1 MLVDSENLR
10 EVNQSLRLPRSRLPE
25 ESDVKDEG
33 ATRGAQTVYRAIR
46 ILETFRADHAV
57 LSLAEISESVGLK
70 QPTTHRLLRALQA
83 HDLIVFDESSRTYS
97 LGSGVIRLASVV
109 LNRDDVLP
117 ITEPRLHRLRELAD
131 ETVALH
137 WRVRT
142 HRVCMLE
149 FVSRQPIRMAS
160 GLGNTYPLVA
170 GAAGKA
176 ILAFLAEDEVERTIE
191 AERREGRKLNA
202 AALRRDLADV
212 REKGY
217 AISKGETVPGASAIA
232 APIIGPGGRAIA
244 AINITGPTDRLTS
257 KAMESIAPALLH
269 NADEVMEQLGH
280 DFQHPSTVLDP
291 NGE

>member
-1 MLVDSENLR
+1 
-10 EVNQSLRLPRSRLPE
+10 
-25 ESDVKDEG
+25 VKDEG

-46 ILETFRADHAV
+46 ILETFRADRAV
-57 LSLAEISESVGLK
+57 LSLAAISESVGLK

-83 HDLIVFDESSRTYS
+83 HELIVFDEPTRTYS
-97 LGSGVIRLASVV
+97 LGSGIIRLASVV

-117 ITEPRLHRLRELAD
+117 ITEPRLHRLRELTN

-142 HRVCMLE
+142 RRVCLLE

-176 ILAFLAEDEVERTIE
+176 ILASIADDDVERTIE
-191 AERREGRKLNA
+191 TERREGHKLNA
-202 AALRRDLADV
+202 AALRRDLATI

-217 AISKGETVPGASAIA
+217 ATSTGETVPGASAIA

-244 AINITGPTDRLTS
+244 AVNITGPTDRLTAA
-257 KAMESIAPALLH
+257 AMGEIVPALLQ
-269 NADEVMEQLGH
+269 NANEVMEQLGH
-280 DFQHPSTVLDP
+280 DFQQPAAMVLDP
-291 NGE
+291 SGD

>member
-1 MLVDSENLR
+1 L
-10 EVNQSLRLPRSRLPE
+10 
-25 ESDVKDEG
+25 KDEG

-46 ILETFRADHAV
+46 ILETFRSDRAV
-57 LSLAEISESVGLK
+57 LSLAEISEAVGLK

-83 HDLIVFDESSRTYS
+83 HELIVFDETNRTYS
-97 LGSGVIRLASVV
+97 LGSGIIRLASVV

-142 HRVCMLE
+142 HRVCLLE

-160 GLGNTYPLVA
+160 GLGNTYPLVF

-176 ILAFLAEDEVERTIE
+176 ILAFAAEDEVERTIE
-191 AERREGRKLNA
+191 AERREGHKLNA
-202 AALRRDLADV
+202 AALRRDLTEI
-212 REKGY
+212 RER
-217 AISKGETVPGASAIA
+217 GETVPGASAIA

-244 AINITGPTDRLTS
+244 AINITGPTDRLTTE
-257 KAMESIAPALLH
+257 AMEAIVPALLQ

-280 DFQHPSTVLDP
+280 DFQQPASVLDP
-291 NGE
+291 NGD

>member
-1 MLVDSENLR
+1 
-10 EVNQSLRLPRSRLPE
+10 
-25 ESDVKDEG
+25 VKDEG

-46 ILETFRADHAV
+46 ILETFRADRAV
-57 LSLAEISESVGLK
+57 LSLGEISELVELK

-83 HDLIVFDESSRTYS
+83 HDLIVFDETSRTYS

-142 HRVCMLE
+142 HRVCLLE

-176 ILAFLAEDEVERTIE
+176 ILAFLADDELERTLE
-191 AERREGRKLNA
+191 TARREGQKLNA
-202 AALRRDLADV
+202 AALRRDLVEV

-244 AINITGPTDRLTS
+244 AINITGPTDRLTAA
-257 KAMESIAPALLH
+257 AMESLVPALLQ

-280 DFQHPSTVLDP
+280 DIRRPSVAMIDP
-291 NGE
+291 GAG